1 MRLKRAG
8 VYKTKGPDFVKRRT
22 TKAPKPKRQ
31 GGFKLSSSQ
40 DLFHDFPQ
48 VKAQFKVRFSLLGG
62 KNKAHITKI
71 GSIRNQS
78 LSSITKVI
86 RTKNLIRK

>member
-40 DLFHDFPQ
+40 GLFHGFPQ

-62 KNKAHITKI
+62 KNKAHITAIK
-71 GSIRNQS
+71 RQTNAA
-78 LSSITKVI
+78 L
-86 RTKNLIRK
+86 